1 MLNKV
6 TNEIEEVPANKL
18 KYLLGNKSLYQSI
31 LAAYD
36 LWLGGNDSKNRWSFI
51 TGRVNKK

>member
-31 LAAYD
+31 LAACD

-51 TGRVNKK
+51 TGRVKKK